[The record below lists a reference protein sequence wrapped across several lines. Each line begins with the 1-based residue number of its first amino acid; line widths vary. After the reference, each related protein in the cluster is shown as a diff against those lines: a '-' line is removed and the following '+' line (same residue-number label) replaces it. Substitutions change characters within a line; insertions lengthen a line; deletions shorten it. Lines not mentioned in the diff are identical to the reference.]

1 MRKTNQLLTI
11 QWATAFLAFFCLMTT
26 GCRDNPQDKA
36 AKEVHREVQSALTEA
51 DKTVARR
58 RIESAI
64 AATGPAGLAQASA
77 TLVAANLT
85 LDEGLSR
92 RGELMRKFLPLN
104 AAIDAIDKELK
115 RSQELLLE
123 KERIEQML
131 ALHNKEIS
139 ELQELLN
146 GAADQNGLRAR
157 LNEAKKELADLTARK
172 ESLVQQKN
180 DIQAVIDQSQA
191 QAEDLLRQA
200 DLAKGEEKLTLQ
212 QKAYALMLE
221 RKEDYVQVQAVE
233 NQIAILDDQIALAA
247 LKADQLAESI
257 QKTEQKIQ
265 ALQADPGHRMLE
277 EQRVEI
283 DRLLSDHQENIAG
296 YADALNTHLEAYRQT
311 AQEAFELFQQAAEY
325 YQKAKTPDVVAA
337 SFRLAD
343 SFAYAAMTYADQM
356 TTQKNLARRLSEIM
370 SAVDETLVRG
380 LPERL
385 ALTDEL
391 NMETFQA
398 AVDLFDKADQAY
410 EEALQKARS
419 LPARGREAAGN
430 IFQNRLLALYAKMR
444 LADAVGQYDPAAEV
458 QTRLNDLK
466 AAGQEEFG
474 TAFSQSEVARLIEQ
488 GLNYVPAMPV
498 DVELYFEGIRQEL
511 TQWKLLANPQ
521 QQAAAVE
528 QKLAQMEQLI
538 KVYGEEMAR
547 LLEPIRQEMEEAKAR
562 NFAAPTQPAA
572 AGADPNRV

>member
-51 DKTVARR
+51 DKTAARR

-92 RGELMRKFLPLN
+92 RGELMRVPALN

-123 KERIEQML
+123 KNALNRC

-233 NQIAILDDQIALAA
+233 NQITILDDQIALAA
-247 LKADQLAESI
+247 LKADQLVESI

-283 DRLLSDHQENIAG
+283 DRLLSDHQENIAS

-356 TTQKNLARRLSEIM
+356 ATQKNLARRLSEIM

-511 TQWKLLANPQ
+511 TQGNCCNPQ
-521 QQAAAVE
+521 QQAAAGT
-528 QKLAQMEQLI
+528 KTP
-538 KVYGEEMAR
+538 KWSS
-547 LLEPIRQEMEEAKAR
+547 
-562 NFAAPTQPAA
+562 
-572 AGADPNRV
+572 